1 MTNIVRIKE
10 GEYYPS
16 KDFKEV
22 KEVIQPKH
30 ELIQQKAISVSRMSN
45 GKLRCSSM
53 SKLLYKSGFE
63 GGQYIDFKQIEK
75 GLVVYASSR
84 DTEHKIY
91 SVVNKGRELGNLE
104 IKGDLLEG
112 FTVGKHT
119 IQYFTNGKINII
131 KEGWRMRKL
140 KLELLDSGAKAIII
154 IALVWLCAFVLLMLS
169 LVI

>member
-30 ELIQQKAISVSRMSN
+30 ELIQQKTISVSRMSN

-75 GLVVYASSR
+75 GLVIYASTR

-91 SVVNKGRELGNLE
+91 SVVNKGSC
-104 IKGDLLEG
+104 LL
-112 FTVGKHT
+112 FPFHSLC
-119 IQYFTNGKINII
+119 IQNQF
-131 KEGWRMRKL
+131 
-140 KLELLDSGAKAIII
+140 LLSQ
-154 IALVWLCAFVLLMLS
+154 LQYYSC
-169 LVI
+169 

>member
-16 KDFKEV
+16 RDFKEV

-30 ELIQQKAISVSRMSN
+30 HELIQQKTISVSRMSN

-119 IQYFTNGKINII
+119 IQYFTNGKIIII
-131 KEGWRMRKL
+131 KEG
-140 KLELLDSGAKAIII
+140 
-154 IALVWLCAFVLLMLS
+154 
-169 LVI
+169 